1 MNDPGEI
8 IPFIIDARGLR
19 EVVTTKSNSLKALC
33 LDMLLKGA
41 IAVPICVW
49 DEFEDAYEDE
59 ADGIA
64 ASVTKKISMNKRYNA
79 GAAKAAETL
88 NSGFSLTESNWAT
101 DFFAAS
107 IAMTDGYTIIT
118 IPEQQPFYAKLPACK
133 SLDINLL
140 WTV

>member
-1 MNDPGEI
+1 MIDPGEI

-33 LDMLLKGA
+33 LDMLLKGT
-41 IAVPICVW
+41 IAVPTCVW
-49 DEFEDAYEDE
+49 DEFADAYEDE

-64 ASVTKKISMNKRYNA
+64 GSVSKKISMNKRYNA

-88 NSGFSLTESNWAT
+88 NSGFSLTDSIWTT
-101 DFFAAS
+101 DYFAAS
-107 IAMTDGYTIIT
+107 IAMTHGYTIIT
-118 IPEQQPFYAKLPACK
+118 TPEQQPFYGKLPSCK
-133 SLDINLL
+133 SLDINML